1 MANFPALF
9 RNQSNGRNENLT
21 PADGGLE
28 IDVIDCAQASSTVSL
43 FSTVDT
49 TGSLALFSSWDD
61 TANVGAA
68 TSVFAFQG
76 GITVAENATI
86 TGNLTVNGNMDFG
99 NAAGDSITMTGS
111 VDSDITFE
119 NSGARAITI
128 DSQALTVSTTTSGKL
143 TVDGVGEVEINSGT
157 NVDINAT
164 TAVAIDAAD
173 ASQFV
178 VSGAAADLTLGARG
192 STITLSEASHA
203 SLDTNFT
210 ATSLIGA
217 LNELKTTNLGITT
230 PSVKASE
237 IISAGDVIYIDWDA
251 GNARAGIYLA
261 DNTDTTK
268 QNPVGV
274 ALNGGAIGTDIYI
287 GGMGQEVI
295 INTLIGANEEGNPVY
310 LDTTGS
316 VTLAAPN
323 LAPVG
328 TASSGD
334 TSQIIGFVTEAGAAG
349 AAKIVVTLY
358 PPDIL

>member
-99 NAAGDSITMTGS
+99 NASGDSITMTGS

-143 TVDGVGEVEINSGT
+143 TFDGVGEVEINSGT

-192 STITLSEASHA
+192 STIALSEASHA
-203 SLDTNFT
+203 SLSGFT

-217 LNELKTTNLGITT
+217 LNELKAANIGTTT
-230 PSVKASE
+230 PAVKASE
-237 IISAGDVIYIDWDA
+237 IISQGDVIYIDWDA

-261 DNTDTTK
+261 DNTNTAK

-287 GGMGQEVI
+287 GGMGQEVV

-316 VTLAAPN
+316 VTLTAPN

-334 TSQIIGFVTEAGAAG
+334 TSQIIGFVKEAGAAG
-349 AAKIVVTLY
+349 AAKILVTLY